1 MNQPLTGLAATL
13 LILALVFS
21 VSCEPIAPQQPGNS
35 QPPTTG
41 EIADPSL
48 SLRLEPAFASTELLP
63 GFIGPTLAIL
73 NYRTMRPAKALPH
86 EDSATII
93 AYAMLSPPKVS
104 TYQSDFMDPPLLE
117 HFEYYKQTG
126 SRLYDLDVRTYQVVE
141 VDGYPRSYLYLKKQH
156 FHDFFVHCG
165 LHAVPSQDLCTL
177 GMQHLVKGDTVGRPS
192 FKVNVYVRLSRA
204 AVPDWPTIE
213 RRIGRF
219 ILDRV
224 AITSSLDFTPNWRI
238 ANP

>member
-73 NYRTMRPAKALPH
+73 NNLTMRPAKALPRGQCH
-86 EDSATII
+86 HHRICNAVPAEGIDLPERLHGSAT
-93 AYAMLSPPKVS
+93 P
-104 TYQSDFMDPPLLE
+104 
-117 HFEYYKQTG
+117 
-126 SRLYDLDVRTYQVVE
+126 
-141 VDGYPRSYLYLKKQH
+141 
-156 FHDFFVHCG
+156 
-165 LHAVPSQDLCTL
+165 
-177 GMQHLVKGDTVGRPS
+177 
-192 FKVNVYVRLSRA
+192 
-204 AVPDWPTIE
+204 
-213 RRIGRF
+213 
-219 ILDRV
+219 
-224 AITSSLDFTPNWRI
+224 
-238 ANP
+238 